1 MSVQYRLQER
11 KVPRNEK
18 QQQQQRQHQRRQQPT
33 GKKRRRKKNRPPSKN
48 LMLRRW
54 KKERRER
61 GRERGR
67 EAEKEVLELGPLLSS
82 SFRSKPGMDG
92 RTTKRGFLV
101 RTALSPRARKEC
113 GRVCE
118 CARGY
123 EPACVR
129 VRVCVSEK
137 GWVRVCVCE

>member
-18 QQQQQRQHQRRQQPT
+18 QQQQQQRQPQRRQQPT
-33 GKKRRRKKNRPPSKN
+33 GKKRRKKKNRPPSKN

-54 KKERRER
+54 KKERE
-61 GRERGR
+61 GGRGR

-137 GWVRVCVCE
+137 GWVRACVCE

>member
-18 QQQQQRQHQRRQQPT
+18 QQQQQQPHQRRQQPT
-33 GKKRRRKKNRPPSKN
+33 GKKRKKKNRPPSKN

-54 KKERRER
+54 KKEREGER
-61 GRERGR
+61 GRGR

-137 GWVRVCVCE
+137 GWVRVCV